1 MRFELKAIGQ
11 DGRVEALDLEAFD
24 RSGAV
29 QQAESRGYTVIA
41 VRQRAAML
49 GGWKSGERFP
59 VVLFSQELLVLLQ
72 AGLPLVDSIETLA
85 QKERRADRVTH
96 VGASLERLA
105 GILRQGRPF
114 SAALEQLPHAFP
126 PLYIATV
133 RASEHT
139 SDLGAALGRYVAYA
153 IQLEAIRKRL
163 VNASI
168 YPGLL
173 ISVGGLVTLFLMLY
187 VVPRFS
193 HIYEERA
200 VELPM
205 FSKILLGWGKIVEGQ
220 GVLVVI
226 FLAAAVVLL
235 VYAFRSSAVRARI
248 GDFLWRVP
256 ALGERMK
263 LYQLARFY
271 RTIGM
276 LLRGGMPL
284 IASLDMGAELLHPA
298 LRERLAHARR
308 AISEGKPVSAS
319 LDDSGLTTP
328 VAMRMLAVGE
338 QSGNMGEMMDRAA
351 SFHDEEISRWV
362 EWFTRL
368 FEPILMAVIGLGIG
382 AIVVLMY
389 MPIFELAG
397 SLQ

>member
-1 MRFELKAIGQ
+1 MRFQLKAIGQ

-49 GGWKSGERFP
+49 SGWRSGERFP

-85 QKERRADRVTH
+85 QKERRAEFRS
-96 VGASLERLA
+96 ALERLA
-105 GILRQGRPF
+105 GVLRQGRPF

-173 ISVGGLVTLFLMLY
+173 ISVGFLVTLFLMLY

-193 HIYEERA
+193 HIYEERK
-200 VELPM
+200 VDLPI
-205 FSKILLGWGKIVEGQ
+205 FSKVLLGWGQIVEGQ
-220 GVLVVI
+220 GVLVVVL
-226 FLAAAVVLL
+226 LAAMAAAL
-235 VYAFRSSAVRARI
+235 VYMFRSSAVRARI

-284 IASLDMGAELLHPA
+284 IAALDMGAELLHPA
-298 LRERLAHARR
+298 LRERLALARR
-308 AISEGKPVSAS
+308 AISEGKQVSAS
-319 LDDSGLTTP
+319 LDGAGLTTP

-382 AIVVLMY
+382 AIVILMY

>member
-1 MRFELKAIGQ
+1 
-11 DGRVEALDLEAFD
+11 
-24 RSGAV
+24 
-29 QQAESRGYTVIA
+29 
-41 VRQRAAML
+41 
-49 GGWKSGERFP
+49 
-59 VVLFSQELLVLLQ
+59 
-72 AGLPLVDSIETLA
+72 
-85 QKERRADRVTH
+85 
-96 VGASLERLA
+96 
-105 GILRQGRPF
+105 
-114 SAALEQLPHAFP
+114 
-126 PLYIATV
+126 
-133 RASEHT
+133 
-139 SDLGAALGRYVAYA
+139 
-153 IQLEAIRKRL
+153 
-163 VNASI
+163 
-168 YPGLL
+168 
-173 ISVGGLVTLFLMLY
+173 MLY

-205 FSKILLGWGKIVEGQ
+205 FSKVLLGWGQLIEGR
-220 GVLVVI
+220 GALVLI
-226 FLAAAVVLL
+226 FLTGI
-235 VYAFRSSAVRARI
+235 AFLIIYTLRSSAIRARI
-248 GDFLWRVP
+248 GDLLWRVP

-319 LDDSGLTTP
+319 LEEHGLTTP
-328 VAMRMLAVGE
+328 VALRMLAVGE

-351 SFHDEEISRWV
+351 SFHDEEIARWV
-362 EWFTRL
+362 DWFTRL
-368 FEPILMAVIGLGIG
+368 FEPILMAAIGLVIG
-382 AIVVLMY
+382 AIVLLMY

>member
-1 MRFELKAIGQ
+1 MRFQLKAIGQ
-11 DGRVEALDLEAFD
+11 DGRVEALELAAFD

-29 QQAESRGYTVIA
+29 QKAGSRGYTVIA

-49 GGWKSGERFP
+49 GGWRSGERFP

-85 QKERRADRVTH
+85 QKERRAEFRS
-96 VGASLERLA
+96 ALERLV

-173 ISVGGLVTLFLMLY
+173 ISVGFLVTLFLMLY

-193 HIYEERA
+193 HIYEERK
-200 VELPM
+200 VDLPV
-205 FSKILLGWGKIVEGQ
+205 FSKVLLGWGQIVEGQ

-226 FLAAAVVLL
+226 FLAAIVALL
-235 VYAFRSSAVRARI
+235 VYMFRSSAVRARI

-308 AISEGKPVSAS
+308 AISEGKQVSAS
-319 LDDSGLTTP
+319 LDESGLTTP
-328 VAMRMLAVGE
+328 VAMRMLAAGE

-368 FEPILMAVIGLGIG
+368 FEPILMAVIGPGLGPIL
-382 AIVVLMY
+382 ILMY

>member
-24 RSGAV
+24 RGGAV

-49 GGWKSGERFP
+49 GGWRSGERFP

-85 QKERRADRVTH
+85 EKERRAEFR
-96 VGASLERLA
+96 GALERLA
-105 GILRQGRPF
+105 GTLRQGRPF

-133 RASEHT
+133 RASEQT

-153 IQLEAIRKRL
+153 IQLEGIRKRL

-168 YPGLL
+168 YPAVL
-173 ISVGGLVTLFLMLY
+173 IVVGGLVTVFLMLY

-200 VELPM
+200 VDLPV
-205 FSKILLGWGKIVEGQ
+205 FSKVLLGWGKLVEGQ
-220 GVLVVI
+220 GMLVLGL
-226 FLAAAVVLL
+226 LAAGVIAL
-235 VYAFRSSAVRARI
+235 VYALRSSALRSRI
-248 GDFLWRVP
+248 GDLLWRIP

-263 LYQLARFY
+263 LYQLERFY

-284 IASLDMGAELLHPA
+284 IAALDMGADLLHPA
-298 LRERLAHARR
+298 LRGRLEQARR

-319 LDDSGLTTP
+319 LDEHGLTTP
-328 VAMRMLAVGE
+328 VALRMLAVGE
-338 QSGNMGEMMDRAA
+338 HSGNMGEMMDRAA
-351 SFHDEEISRWV
+351 SFHDEEIARWV
-362 EWFTRL
+362 DWFTRL
-368 FEPILMAVIGLGIG
+368 FEPILMAVIGLAIGGIV
-382 AIVVLMY
+382 ILMY

>member
-24 RSGAV
+24 RGGAV

-41 VRQRAAML
+41 VRRRAAML
-49 GGWKSGERFP
+49 GGLRGGQRFP
-59 VVLFSQELLVLLQ
+59 VVLFSQELMVLLE

-85 QKERRADRVTH
+85 EKERRGEFRSA
-96 VGASLERLA
+96 LERLA

-126 PLYIATV
+126 PLYIASV
-133 RASEHT
+133 RASEQT
-139 SDLGAALGRYVAYA
+139 SDLGAALGRYVTYA
-153 IQLEAIRKRL
+153 IQLEGIRKRL

-168 YPGLL
+168 YPALL
-173 ISVGGLVTLFLMLY
+173 IGVGLLVTLFLMLY

-205 FSKILLGWGKIVEGQ
+205 FSKVLLGWGKLVEGQ
-220 GVLVVI
+220 GVLVLI
-226 FLAAAVVLL
+226 FLTGMVFLII
-235 VYAFRSSAVRARI
+235 YALRSGAIRARI
-248 GDFLWRVP
+248 GDLLWRVP

-298 LRERLAHARR
+298 LRGRLELARR

-319 LDDSGLTTP
+319 LDEHGLTTP
-328 VAMRMLAVGE
+328 VAMRMLGVGE

-351 SFHDEEISRWV
+351 SFHDEEIARWV
-362 EWFTRL
+362 DWFTRL

-382 AIVVLMY
+382 AIVILMY

>member
-1 MRFELKAIGQ
+1 MRFQLKAIGQ

-41 VRQRAAML
+41 VHQRAAVL
-49 GGWKSGERFP
+49 GGWRSGERFP

-72 AGLPLVDSIETLA
+72 AGLPLVDSIETLG
-85 QKERRADRVTH
+85 QKERRAEFRGV
-96 VGASLERLA
+96 LERLA
-105 GILRQGRPF
+105 GTLRQGRPF

-139 SDLGAALGRYVAYA
+139 SDLGAALGRYVTYA
-153 IQLEAIRKRL
+153 IQLEGIRKRL

-168 YPGLL
+168 YPAVL
-173 ISVGGLVTLFLMLY
+173 IFVGGLVTMFLMLY

-200 VELPM
+200 VDLPV
-205 FSKILLGWGKIVEGQ
+205 FSKVLLGWGKLVEGQ
-220 GVLVVI
+220 GMLVLG
-226 FLAAAVVLL
+226 LL
-235 VYAFRSSAVRARI
+235 VACAIALVQALRSSTVRARL

-298 LRERLAHARR
+298 LRERLSLARR

-319 LDDSGLTTP
+319 LDEHGLTTP
-328 VAMRMLAVGE
+328 VALRMLAVGE

-351 SFHDEEISRWV
+351 SFHDEEIARWV
-362 EWFTRL
+362 DWFTRL
-368 FEPILMAVIGLGIG
+368 FEPILMACIGLAIG
-382 AIVVLMY
+382 AIVILMY